1 MKNLF
6 LARSGSSFLLANYT
20 KYFMVLRTSH
30 EDEAYPHIYR
40 KGNIMELDKD
50 ERITWKKE
58 MVQ

>member
-1 MKNLF
+1 
-6 LARSGSSFLLANYT
+6 
-20 KYFMVLRTSH
+20 MVLRTSH

-50 ERITWKKE
+50 EQITWKKE